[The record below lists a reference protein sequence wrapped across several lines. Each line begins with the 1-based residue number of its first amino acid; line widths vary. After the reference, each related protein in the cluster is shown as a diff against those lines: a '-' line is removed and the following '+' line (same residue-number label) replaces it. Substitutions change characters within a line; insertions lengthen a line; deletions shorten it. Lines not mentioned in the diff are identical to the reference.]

1 MKKAILGL
9 SFGIMSVLSMSSMAN
24 AEDSYQT
31 QDTMAVQST
40 TVSTEQVEER
50 VSPNAPDVY
59 YKYGFGEVKADGQW
73 VNDNHNR

>member
-1 MKKAILGL
+1 MKKIILGL
-9 SFGIMSVLSMSSMAN
+9 SFGIASVLGMSSIAY
-24 AEDSYQT
+24 ADDSYST
-31 QDTMAVQST
+31 QNTTVEST